1 MTMNSY
7 WNGFRIARLAAVSM
21 LALMAFGTK
30 GVRAE
35 EGEFAK
41 SILGSIG
48 LIPEEKD
55 PIQYRERAPLVLP
68 PKLDLPT
75 PVEGGQGEKRHS
87 NWPKDPDVAA
97 ARERAADAVQPRTQ
111 TREWK
116 ANTNDRLPAEEL
128 RRTRSAGRDPSDR
141 TPVNPLARDKREA
154 DGWVHPDKLRST
166 AKSYRDADALEPGQ
180 EPNRRE
186 LTDPPTGY
194 RRTAGDGTFV
204 PTADAPRDLS
214 DPASPYYMEQ
224 QRQKRA
230 KE

>member
-1 MTMNSY
+1 MTMNGY

-35 EGEFAK
+35 EGELAK
-41 SILGSIG
+41 NILSSIG

-68 PKLDLPT
+68 PKADLPP
-75 PVEGGQGEKRHS
+75 PVVGSVGEKKLK

-97 ARERAADAVQPRTQ
+97 ARERAADAVVPRTQ

-116 ANTNDRLPAEEL
+116 ANQNDRVSPEEL
-128 RRTRSAGRDPSDR
+128 RRTRSADRDPADR
-141 TPVNPLARDKREA
+141 SPVNPMASNKREA
-154 DGWVHPDKLRST
+154 DGWVHPDTLRAT
-166 AKSYRDADALEPGQ
+166 AKSYRDSEEIVPGKEPQ
-180 EPNRRE
+180 RQE

-194 RRTAGDGTFV
+194 RRAAGDGKFV
-204 PTADAPRDLS
+204 PTAQAPRDLT
-214 DPASPYYMEQ
+214 DPGSPYYMEQ

-230 KE
+230 RE